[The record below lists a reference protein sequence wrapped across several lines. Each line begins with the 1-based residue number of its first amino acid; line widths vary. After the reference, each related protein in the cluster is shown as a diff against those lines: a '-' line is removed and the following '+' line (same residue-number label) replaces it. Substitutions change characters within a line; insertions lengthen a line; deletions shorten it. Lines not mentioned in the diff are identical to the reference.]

1 MINHFEELKKSIEEE
16 QQERMQKEQEQK
28 NKKRKKT
35 LIRSSIGAAVLIGG
49 ITIATMPRTLD
60 EGEIGIVTEFG
71 KIKKIEREAGIKF
84 VKPFIGRMTKMD
96 VRTKVK
102 SVDME
107 ASSKDEQ
114 KVTAKVSYNYHLDSS
129 KAEELYREV
138 GADWERILL
147 EESDIILQCFKNE
160 AVKYNVESILT
171 NREVISEDTKKAIN
185 EKLTKYGIVVDSFN
199 AANLDFSKEYNAAVE
214 RKQIAEQEAK
224 TAIQQ
229 KEKIKTEA
237 EAKVE
242 QAKGEAKA
250 NSILTEN
257 LNDQIIELERI
268 KAQLEA
274 IKKWNGVLPNVTGD
288 NAVPFIQINEENK
301 TNVKK

>member
-1 MINHFEELKKSIEEE
+1 MSKSKYYQEELEKELQNKQKK
-16 QQERMQKEQEQK
+16 QRG
-28 NKKRKKT
+28 KKV
-35 LIRSSIGAAVLIGG
+35 LIRSSIAVGAISVIGG
-49 ITIATMPRTLD
+49 IALATSMKTLD
-60 EGEIGIVTEFG
+60 EGQIGIVTEFG
-71 KIKKIEREAGIKF
+71 KITKIEREAGVKF
-84 VKPFIGRMTKMD
+84 IKPFGINTITKMD
-96 VRTKVK
+96 IKTKVK
-102 SVDME
+102 SVEME

-147 EESDIILQCFKNE
+147 EESNIILQCFKNE

-185 EKLTKYGIVVDSFN
+185 EKLQKYGIVVDSFN

-214 RKQIAEQEAK
+214 KKQIAEQEAK

-229 KEKIKTEA
+229 KEKIITEA

-274 IKKWNGVLPNVTGD
+274 IKKWNGVLPNVTGE
-288 NAVPFIQINEENK
+288 NAVPFIQIDEENK
-301 TNVKK
+301 TNTKK

>member
-1 MINHFEELKKSIEEE
+1 MINNFEELKKSIEEE

-28 NKKRKKT
+28 NKKRKKI

-49 ITIATMPRTLD
+49 ITIATIPRTLD

>member
-1 MINHFEELKKSIEEE
+1 MSKSKYYQEELEKELQNKQKK
-16 QQERMQKEQEQK
+16 QRG
-28 NKKRKKT
+28 KKV
-35 LIRSSIGAAVLIGG
+35 LIRSSIAVGAISVIGG
-49 ITIATMPRTLD
+49 IALATSMKTLD
-60 EGEIGIVTEFG
+60 EGQIGIVTEFG
-71 KIKKIEREAGIKF
+71 KITKIEREAGVKF
-84 VKPFIGRMTKMD
+84 IKPFGINTITKMD
-96 VRTKVK
+96 IKTKVK
-102 SVDME
+102 SVEME

-147 EESDIILQCFKNE
+147 EESNIILQCFKNE

-185 EKLTKYGIVVDSFN
+185 EKLQKYGIVVDSFN

-214 RKQIAEQEAK
+214 KKQIAEQEAK

>member
-1 MINHFEELKKSIEEE
+1 MSKSKYYQEELEKELQNKQKK
-16 QQERMQKEQEQK
+16 QRG
-28 NKKRKKT
+28 KKV
-35 LIRSSIGAAVLIGG
+35 LIRSSIAVGAISVIGG
-49 ITIATMPRTLD
+49 IALATSMKTLD
-60 EGEIGIVTEFG
+60 EGQIGIVTEFG
-71 KIKKIEREAGIKF
+71 KITKIEREAGVKF
-84 VKPFIGRMTKMD
+84 IKPFGINTITKMD
-96 VRTKVK
+96 IKTKVK
-102 SVDME
+102 SVEME

-129 KAEELYREV
+129 KAEEIYREV

-147 EESDIILQCFKNE
+147 EESNIILQCFKNE

-185 EKLTKYGIVVDSFN
+185 EKLQKYGIVVDSFN

-214 RKQIAEQEAK
+214 KKQIAEQEAK

-229 KEKIKTEA
+229 KEKIITEA

-274 IKKWNGVLPNVTGD
+274 IKKWNGVLPNVTGE
-288 NAVPFIQINEENK
+288 NAVPFIQIDEENK
-301 TNVKK
+301 TNTKK